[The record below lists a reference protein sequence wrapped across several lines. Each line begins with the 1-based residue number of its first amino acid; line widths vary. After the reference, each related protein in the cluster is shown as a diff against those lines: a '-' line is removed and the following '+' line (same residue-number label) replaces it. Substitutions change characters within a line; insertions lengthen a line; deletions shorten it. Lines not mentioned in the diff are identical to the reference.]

1 VLGHVHTCSCTGS
14 QCLVHTSNHVACCA
28 ADEPDDEA
36 NEAEQQ
42 AQLQAE
48 VEDMF
53 ELEGK
58 QQQRH
63 HCSSPASSGWQ

>member
-1 VLGHVHTCSCTGS
+1 MR
-14 QCLVHTSNHVACCA
+14 A

-53 ELEGK
+53 ELEGELQHRWMESCK
-58 QQQRH
+58 QGLAVVCRH
-63 HCSSPASSGWQ
+63 SWLA

>member
-1 VLGHVHTCSCTGS
+1 MCT
-14 QCLVHTSNHVACCA
+14 

-53 ELEGK
+53 ELEGE
-58 QQQRH
+58 QQY
-63 HCSSPASSGWQ
+63 CNLYSSSMLRLAMVCRRSWLTC

>member
-1 VLGHVHTCSCTGS
+1 MR
-14 QCLVHTSNHVACCA
+14 A
-28 ADEPDDEA
+28 ADEADDEA

-53 ELEGK
+53 ELEGE
-58 QQQRH
+58 QQHRH
-63 HCSSPASSGWQ
+63 FGAAFSGFTMACRHSWLTKLEGRAT